1 MIVTRQCQ
9 FLDFN
14 SCTMVMQKKIQKI
27 HMNVLRE
34 DRKSIGNLLSNDS
47 EGRAVLRLQF
57 FCKFDIVSNLCYLS
71 DEKIRKT
78 DKDCI
83 IKNSACHAK
92 EFKCHSKN
100 Y

>member
-1 MIVTRQCQ
+1 
-9 FLDFN
+9 
-14 SCTMVMQKKIQKI
+14 MVMQKKIQKI

-78 DKDCI
+78 KTVSLKI
-83 IKNSACHAK
+83 LHAMLRSLNVIPK
-92 EFKCHSKN
+92 TTSSHCRRLSRMLT
-100 Y
+100 